1 MKNTTEEFEVT
12 LDTELDRWDSLIEE
26 LRLR

>member
-1 MKNTTEEFEVT
+1 MTTEETEF
-12 LDTELDRWDSLIEE
+12 DTVVSAELDRWESLIEE